1 MLLYLYITEHTYLY
15 TMVFGLF
22 KKKDPI
28 CGMKQEKGKGIEMY
42 GNWFC
47 NESCLRA
54 YEKKMK
60 STSRKHSG
68 SCCH

>member
-1 MLLYLYITEHTYLY
+1 
-15 TMVFGLF
+15 MVFGLF

-28 CGMKQEKGKGIEMY
+28 CGMKQEKDKGFTDKET

-47 NESCLRA
+47 SQNCKDEFDKLRKEQ
-54 YEKKMK
+54 EKRMQ
-60 STSRKHSG
+60 KHSK

>member
-1 MLLYLYITEHTYLY
+1 
-15 TMVFGLF
+15 MVFGLF

-28 CGMKQEKGKGIEMY
+28 CGMKQEKGKGIEGY

-47 NESCLRA
+47 NENCLKE

-60 STSRKHSG
+60 SSQKKQSG